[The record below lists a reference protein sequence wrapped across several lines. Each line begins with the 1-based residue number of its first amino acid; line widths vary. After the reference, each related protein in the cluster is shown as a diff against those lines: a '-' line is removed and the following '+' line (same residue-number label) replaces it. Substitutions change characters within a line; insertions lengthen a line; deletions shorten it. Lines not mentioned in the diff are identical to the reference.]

1 MKPLIRFGRRIP
13 IPSTLQIRHELRT
26 FSVEKFMREM
36 SHEKGLTTVANE
48 VASRGATERKRIIDA
63 ANQKSFPAC

>member
-36 SHEKGLTTVANE
+36 CPENGTLTVADE
-48 VASRGATERKRIIDA
+48 VACHGTTERKKRM
-63 ANQKSFPAC
+63 ANNGSATSS

>member
-1 MKPLIRFGRRIP
+1 MKPLVRFGRRIP

-26 FSVEKFMREM
+26 FSVEKFMQEM
-36 SHEKGLTTVANE
+36 SREKGLKGLTTVGNE

-63 ANQKSFPAC
+63 AN

>member
-26 FSVEKFMREM
+26 FSVEKFMREVCPE
-36 SHEKGLTTVANE
+36 SETLVADE
-48 VASRGATERKRIIDA
+48 VACRGATERKRRIVNSGSA
-63 ANQKSFPAC
+63 TS